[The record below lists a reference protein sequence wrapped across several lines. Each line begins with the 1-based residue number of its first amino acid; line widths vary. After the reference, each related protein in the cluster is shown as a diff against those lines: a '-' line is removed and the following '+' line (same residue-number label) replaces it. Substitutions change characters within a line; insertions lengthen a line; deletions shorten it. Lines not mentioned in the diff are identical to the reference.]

1 MNSDFTLGRQVG
13 DFLTYILLPMV
24 CALLPYRWGQTL
36 LSAVAR
42 RAWLLQSRSE
52 LALQQACRYVLI
64 EDVTTWKRHWRLV
77 EMMEARDLWF
87 FVVGRA
93 ASISRRIKLH
103 NVPRPMTG
111 LVLLG
116 IHYGPTAIVLKIFQ
130 EEGLAPRFVYRGI
143 GPELRRLVPFQW
155 LFSKLNVRYIRQTCQ
170 GREIIVPGA
179 RRKLQAALTEPGTP
193 VVLLDAPVTRAGRS
207 IHGDVLG
214 LDTEFAGEGP
224 ELLSQG
230 KAHCVHYWMDV
241 NECGDRELHFSAIY
255 QPVTA
260 RQLILEFAE
269 MMSARLAFNS
279 AHWRLWHAADQL
291 FRDSLDKKSKPLA

>member
-1 MNSDFTLGRQVG
+1 MNSNFAWGRQLG

-24 CALLPYRWGQTL
+24 CTLLPYRWGQTL

-42 RAWLLQSRSE
+42 RGWLLQSRSE
-52 LALQQACRYVLI
+52 LALQQARGYVVV
-64 EDVTTWKRHWRLV
+64 EDVTAWKYHWRLV

-87 FVVGRA
+87 SVVGRA
-93 ASISRRIKLH
+93 AGISRRISLH

-130 EEGLAPRFVYRGI
+130 EQGLAPRFVYRGI

-179 RRKLQAALTEPGTP
+179 RRKLRAALTEPGTP

-207 IHGDVLG
+207 IHAKVLG

-230 KAHCVHYWMDV
+230 KASCVHYWMDV
-241 NECGDRELHFSAIY
+241 NESGERELHFGAIY
-255 QPVTA
+255 QPTTA
-260 RQLILEFAE
+260 RQLVSEFAE
-269 MMSARLAFNS
+269 LMSARLAFNS

-291 FRDSLDKKSKPLA
+291 FRESLDNESKPIS